1 MMAPGIEASS
11 IAFSTNSVSGT
22 SHRAAWASM
31 ALHRT
36 IAPIRSVK
44 AIASGARIPRS
55 MPRFVRYAPPAEAS
69 HSSFI
74 DVPPTDSRPQH
85 LSEFIAVEASC
96 GEWGNPKPAR
106 SEYGQG
112 APGSGANQGSC
123 GGRGASP
130 DGTGADTSEK
140 LVASSGCP
148 LWVMRRHGVSSA
160 LCVRYSPQRWGNRPA
175 YLWIAEDLGCCA

>member
-11 IAFSTNSVSGT
+11 IAFATNSVSRT

-96 GEWGNPKPAR
+96 GEWPAR
-106 SEYGQG
+106 SEYRQG

-148 LWVMRRHGVSSA
+148 LWVISRRQHSDGIGL
-160 LCVRYSPQRWGNRPA
+160 LCANSGHSKA
-175 YLWIAEDLGCCA
+175 ASFHDLVFLKERG